1 MRALVAAPRALR
13 GPGQS
18 DPLAWRMRILFIHS
32 RYQIPGGE
40 EAVVEAEIHLLR
52 SRGHDVFR
60 HERDNH
66 EVSHRNR
73 LGLLRDTL
81 WSTSSHRAVQQ
92 LVTDER
98 IQVVHVH
105 NTLPLVSP
113 SVYWAASRAGAAVVQ
128 TLHNFRW
135 LCPQGT
141 LLRDGRIC
149 ESCVGKVPWRAI
161 QHRCYRDSAV
171 QSAVMS
177 ATYGLHTALG
187 SLHQQADRIVA
198 LTDFARN
205 KFIEGG
211 FPPDKMVVKPNFVED
226 SAVAAAPDT
235 SPTRS
240 GVLYAGRLS
249 EEKGPDVL
257 VDAAG
262 LLPDETFEL
271 LGHGPLADVLTQ
283 PANVTFPGA
292 VSKTRVLDAM
302 QQAMVLVLPSRCYE
316 GLPMTL
322 VEAFCQGLPVIASRL
337 GAFPS
342 LIDDGVTGLLFEPGN
357 AKDLADKL
365 RWCRDHPDA
374 VARMGLAA
382 RATYLRRYTA
392 QSNYT
397 QLLAIYQDAIL
408 HRQAR

>member
-1 MRALVAAPRALR
+1 
-13 GPGQS
+13 
-18 DPLAWRMRILFIHS
+18 MRILFIHS

-40 EAVVEAEIHLLR
+40 ESVVEAEIQLLR
-52 SRGHDVFR
+52 SHGHEVWR
-60 HERDNH
+60 YERDNH
-66 EVSHRNR
+66 EVDGRNR
-73 LGLLRDTL
+73 IGLLRDTL
-81 WSTSSHRAVQQ
+81 WSTSSHDAVHH
-92 LVTDER
+92 LVKEHAID
-98 IQVVHVH
+98 VVHVH

-113 SVYWAASRAGAAVVQ
+113 SVYWAAGRAGAAVVQ

-149 ESCVGKVPWRAI
+149 ESCVGKLPWRAI

-171 QSAVMS
+171 QSAVMT

-187 SLHQQADRIVA
+187 SLHQQADRIIA
-198 LTDFARN
+198 LTNFARN

-226 SAVAAAPDT
+226 SVAVAPGRP
-235 SPTRS
+235 PTRAC
-240 GVLYAGRLS
+240 VLYAGRLS

-257 VDAAG
+257 VEAAR
-262 LLPDETFEL
+262 LLPDEPFEL
-271 LGHGPLADVLTQ
+271 LGHGPLADTLQQ
-283 PANVTFPGA
+283 PANVTFSGA
-292 VSKTRVLDAM
+292 VPKARVLDAM

-342 LIDDGVTGLLFEPGN
+342 LIEDGVTGLLFEPGN
-357 AKDLADKL
+357 ARDLADKL
-365 RWCRDHPDA
+365 RWCRDHPEA
-374 VARMGLAA
+374 VTRMGVAA
-382 RATYLRRYTA
+382 RAEYLRRYTA
-392 QSNYT
+392 QSNYE
-397 QLLAIYQDAIL
+397 QMLDIYHAAIQ